1 MLYVH
6 RSERADRL
14 VEILGDLLTEPLT
27 DPMTAEIVAVP
38 TRGVE
43 RWLAQRL
50 SHRLGAGPDRAD
62 GVCAN
67 VAFPFP
73 GALINATT
81 AAAIGIPADADPWLP
96 ERSVWPLLEL
106 IDIHLDEPFLLPL
119 AAHLRAASPAG
130 AGRPDGAVPQGAGLA
145 THPSPAGPR
154 RFATVRHLAD
164 LYDHYSVHRPEMIMA
179 WAAGLPEVAAATT
192 ATTGT
197 TVTTATAATAVTAA
211 WQAELWRRLRRRI
224 GVESPAERIEQA
236 STRVAESA
244 AVIDLPPRL
253 SLFGLTRLPAS
264 HLLVLRAVAAWRDVH
279 LFLLHPS
286 APLWDKVASRLPRP
300 PAAMRRADDPT
311 ASLPDN
317 PLLRSWGRDAREMQ
331 LVLAAHGTAA
341 GEYRGVAE
349 TSSTLLHRIQADV
362 RADRAP
368 PLPPRAGDPD
378 PRPLLDPADRSVR
391 VHSCHGR
398 SRQVEVMRDAVLRLL
413 AADTSLE
420 PRDVIIMCPDIE
432 TFAPLVHAAFGGGDR
447 MGPGEDPGQA
457 RPGDGA
463 GDPSGGSLPQL
474 RVRLADRSILQTN
487 PLLAVADF
495 LLELAGSRV
504 TASQVLDLV
513 SREPVRRRFHFDED
527 GQAQLERW
535 VASAGIRWGLD
546 GDHRAPWGLPGLE
559 VNSWSAG
566 VDRLLLG
573 VAMAD
578 DDQRLF
584 AGTLPLDDVV
594 SATVDLAGHAAELI
608 DRLGAA
614 VDALSHPQ
622 SIKGWRDAIARAT
635 ESLAA
640 AAPADG
646 WQRDQLYRVLDEV
659 VDEAGAAA
667 SSTVLDLSEARSL
680 LAERLKGRPTRANF
694 RTGDLT
700 VCTLVPMRSVPHR
713 VVGLLGLDDGVFP
726 RHTHRDGDNLLSDD
740 PHVGDRDAR
749 SEDRQLLLDAVL
761 AATDHLVI
769 TFSGRDERTNRDR
782 PPAVPIAELL
792 DVVDRTVR
800 IAGDPAPAR
809 QRVLVQHPL
818 QSFDPRNF
826 GPRSERDGT
835 RSFDPVSLDGAVAL
849 TAPRQGPR
857 PFLAGCLPPLGGEV
871 VQLESLVRF
880 VEHPVKAFLRER
892 LGWYAG
898 SASDEVDD
906 SLPIDL
912 DPLERWEVG
921 DRLLAARL
929 AGADLS
935 AAVSAERARGILP
948 PGRLVD
954 AVLSEVTPT
963 VEALVDAAGSLPCA
977 SAEARSLDVNV
988 RLPDGR
994 VLIGTVAG
1002 VRDGIIVRSVYSRL
1016 APKHRLAAWVRFLA
1030 LSAAWPDQPIASVL
1044 MGRGAR
1050 GPGGRQLIR
1059 TSVLPPLAAGPSG
1072 SMDGRP
1078 PAALAGIG
1086 VLVDLYDR
1094 GMREPL
1100 PIYCDTSAAWT
1111 SARRAGDDPG
1121 EAALGAWKSA
1131 YEFPREDCQP
1141 EHVMVLG
1148 GVVPFEALLTATPPA
1163 DERGPGW
1170 DGLETSRF
1178 GCLARRIWDPLL
1190 AHEQMQDR

>member
-1 MLYVH
+1 MLFVH

-14 VEILGDLLTEPLT
+14 VEILGDVLAEPLA

-67 VAFPFP
+67 VGFPFP

-81 AAAIGIPADADPWLP
+81 AAAVGIPSGADPWLP
-96 ERSVWPLLEL
+96 ERLVWPLLEL
-106 IDIHLDEPFLLPL
+106 VDAHLDEPFLQPL
-119 AAHLRAASPAG
+119 AAHLRAASPVPPARADG
-130 AGRPDGAVPQGAGLA
+130 AGGTATPDASRMMRP
-145 THPSPAGPR
+145 PAAPYR
-154 RFATVRHLAD
+154 RFTTVRHLAD
-164 LYDHYSVHRPEMIMA
+164 LYDHYGVHRPEMIMA
-179 WAAGLPEVAAATT
+179 WAAGGAGLTD
-192 ATTGT
+192 
-197 TVTTATAATAVTAA
+197 ATAG
-211 WQAELWRRLRRRI
+211 WQAELWRRLRRRL
-224 GVESPAERIEQA
+224 GVDSPAERIHLA
-236 STRVAESA
+236 STLVAARAET
-244 AVIDLPPRL
+244 IDLPPRL

-264 HLLVLRAVAAWRDVH
+264 HLSVLEAVAVWRDVH
-279 LFLLHPS
+279 LLLLHPS
-286 APLWDKVASRLPRP
+286 APLWDKVASVLPRP
-300 PAAMRRADDPT
+300 PSGMRRADDPT
-311 ASLPDN
+311 ASVPAN

-331 LVLAAHGTAA
+331 LILSARGPVA
-341 GEYRGVAE
+341 GEYRSVAE
-349 TSSTLLHRIQADV
+349 SSPSLLHRIQADV

-368 PLPPRAGDPD
+368 PLPPRSGEPD
-378 PRPLLDPADRSVR
+378 PRPPLDPADHSLR

-398 SRQVEVMRDAVLRLL
+398 SRQVEVMRDAILHLL
-413 AADTSLE
+413 AADLTLE

-447 MGPGEDPGQA
+447 TE
-457 RPGDGA
+457 A
-463 GDPSGGSLPQL
+463 GDDPDDGRPLDAAGDTSGPELPRL

-495 LLELAGSRV
+495 VLELAGSRV

-513 SREPVRRRFHFDED
+513 SREPVRRRFQLDED

-546 GDHRAPWGLPGLE
+546 GEHRSQWGLPGLD

-566 VDRLLLG
+566 LDRLLLG

-594 SATVDLAGHAAELI
+594 SATVDLAGHVAELI

-614 VDALSHPQ
+614 IDAMSRPQ
-622 SIKGWRDAIARAT
+622 PIRGWRDAIANAT

-640 AAPADG
+640 VAPADG

-659 VDEAGAAA
+659 VDEAGSAD
-667 SSTVLDLSEARSL
+667 STTVLDLSEARSL
-680 LAERLKGRPTRANF
+680 LSERLKGRPTRANF

-726 RHTHRDGDNLLSDD
+726 RHTHRDGDDVLSDD

-769 TFSGRDERTNRDR
+769 TFNGRDERTNRER

-792 DVVDRTVR
+792 DVVDRTVHLD
-800 IAGDPAPAR
+800 GDSAPAR
-809 QRVLVQHPL
+809 RRVLVPHPL

-826 GPRSERDGT
+826 GPESGREGI
-835 RSFDPVSLDGAVAL
+835 RSFDPVSLGGAVAL
-849 TAPRQGPR
+849 SGPRRALR
-857 PFLAGCLPPLGGEV
+857 PFLTGGLPPVTGDV
-871 VQLESLVRF
+871 VQLDSLVRF

-892 LGWYAG
+892 LGWFAG
-898 SASDEVDD
+898 NAADEVND

-929 AGADLS
+929 AGADLG
-935 AAVSAERARGILP
+935 AAVGAELARGILP
-948 PGRLVD
+948 PGGLVD
-954 AVLSEVTPT
+954 AVLGDVTPT
-963 VEALVDAAGSLPCA
+963 VEALVAAASSLPSA
-977 SAEARSLDVNV
+977 LAEACSLDVHI

-994 VLIGTVAG
+994 ILIGTVPG
-1002 VRDGIIVRSVYSRL
+1002 VHDGIIVRCVYSRL
-1016 APKHRLAAWVRFLA
+1016 GPKHRMAAWVRFLA

-1044 MGRGAR
+1044 LGRG
-1050 GPGGRQLIR
+1050 GKGSGGRQLIR
-1059 TSVLPPLAAGPSG
+1059 TSVLPPLTAGGMESRDAFQPAVLAA
-1072 SMDGRP
+1072 
-1078 PAALAGIG
+1078 IG

-1100 PIYCDTSAAWT
+1100 PIYCETSAAWAN
-1111 SARRAGDDPG
+1111 ARRTGDDPG
-1121 EAALGAWKSA
+1121 EAALGIWKSA
-1131 YEFPREDCQP
+1131 YEFPREDSQP
-1141 EHVMVLG
+1141 EHLMVLG
-1148 GVVPFEALLTATPPA
+1148 GVVPFEALLTVPPRP

-1170 DGLETSRF
+1170 DGHESCRF
-1178 GCLARRIWDPLL
+1178 GCLARRLWDPLL

>member
-14 VEILGDLLTEPLT
+14 VEILGDVLAEPLA

-67 VAFPFP
+67 VVFPFP
-73 GALINATT
+73 GALVNATT
-81 AAAIGIPADADPWLP
+81 AAAIGIPTGADPWLP
-96 ERSVWPLLEL
+96 ERMVWPLLEL
-106 IDIHLDEPFLLPL
+106 VDAHLGEPFLQPL
-119 AAHLRAASPAG
+119 SAHLQAASPVRPARADGAGGATSAG
-130 AGRPDGAVPQGAGLA
+130 AGRVARP
-145 THPSPAGPR
+145 PAPPFR

-164 LYDHYSVHRPEMIMA
+164 LYDHYGVHRPEMIMA
-179 WAAGLPEVAAATT
+179 WVAGAAGLAGAAA
-192 ATTGT
+192 
-197 TVTTATAATAVTAA
+197 V
-211 WQAELWRRLRRRI
+211 WQAELWRRLRRRLD
-224 GVESPAERIEQA
+224 VDSPAERIHAA
-236 STRVAESA
+236 SARVAGSR

-264 HLLVLRAVAAWRDVH
+264 HLSVLEAVAVWRDVH

-286 APLWDKVASRLPRP
+286 APLWDKITSVLPRP
-300 PAAMRRADDPT
+300 PMGMRRADDPT
-311 ASLPDN
+311 ASVPAN
-317 PLLRSWGRDAREMQ
+317 PLVRSWGRDAREMQ
-331 LVLAAHGTAA
+331 LILLAHGPVA
-341 GEYRGVAE
+341 GEYRGVTE
-349 TSSTLLHRIQADV
+349 RSPSLLHRIQADV

-368 PLPPRAGDPD
+368 PPPFRAAEPD
-378 PRPLLDPADRSVR
+378 PRPPLDPADHSLR

-398 SRQVEVMRDAVLRLL
+398 SRQVEVMRDAILHLL
-413 AADTSLE
+413 AADPTLE

-447 MGPGEDPGQA
+447 MGSGDPDQGSPLEA
-457 RPGDGA
+457 A
-463 GDPSGGSLPQL
+463 GDTSGPALPRL

-495 LLELAGSRV
+495 VLELAGSRV

-546 GDHRAPWGLPGLE
+546 GEHRSQWGLPGLE
-559 VNSWSAG
+559 VNSWSVG
-566 VDRLLLG
+566 LDRLLLG

-594 SATVDLAGHAAELI
+594 SATVDLAGHVAELV
-608 DRLGAA
+608 DRLGTAI
-614 VDALSHPQ
+614 DALSQPQ
-622 SIKGWRDAIARAT
+622 TVQAWRDAIATAT

-659 VDEAGAAA
+659 VDEAGSAA
-667 SSTVLDLSEARSL
+667 SSALLDLSEARSL
-680 LAERLKGRPTRANF
+680 LSERLKGRPTRANF

-726 RHTHRDGDNLLSDD
+726 RHTHRDGDDVLSADS
-740 PHVGDRDAR
+740 HVGDRDAR
-749 SEDRQLLLDAVL
+749 SEDRQLLLDALL

-769 TFSGRDERTNRDR
+769 TFNGRDERTNRER

-800 IAGDPAPAR
+800 VDDDSAPAR

-826 GPRSERDGT
+826 GPESGREGT

-849 TAPRQGPR
+849 SGARRAPR
-857 PFLAGCLPPLGGEV
+857 PFLSGSLPPLGGEV
-871 VQLESLVRF
+871 VQLDSLVRF

-892 LGWYAG
+892 LGWFAG
-898 SASDEVDD
+898 NASDEVND

-912 DPLERWEVG
+912 DPLQRWEVG

-929 AGADLS
+929 AGADLP

-954 AVLSEVTPT
+954 AVLGDVTPT
-963 VEALVDAAGSLPCA
+963 VEALVAAAGSLPSA
-977 SAEARSLDVNV
+977 GAEARSLDVHV
-988 RLPDGR
+988 RLTDGR
-994 VLIGTVAG
+994 ILIGTVPG
-1002 VRDGIIVRSVYSRL
+1002 VRSGIIVRCVYSRL
-1016 APKHRLAAWVRFLA
+1016 APKHRMAAWVRFLA

-1044 MGRGAR
+1044 LGRGGR

-1059 TSVLPPLAAGPSG
+1059 TSVLAPLTAGAPEALDS
-1072 SMDGRP
+1072 SRS
-1078 PAALAGIG
+1078 AILAGIG

-1100 PIYCDTSAAWT
+1100 PIYSETSAAWAN
-1111 SARRAGDDPG
+1111 ARRTGDDPG
-1121 EAALGAWKSA
+1121 EAAMGTWKSA
-1131 YEFPREDCQP
+1131 YEFPREDSQP
-1141 EHVMVLG
+1141 EHLMVLG
-1148 GVVPFEALLTATPPA
+1148 GVVPFEALLTVPPRP

-1170 DGLETSRF
+1170 DGHESCRF
-1178 GCLARRIWDPLL
+1178 GCLARRLWDPLL